1 MGFCSFVCSMLKTL
15 YMINIKVLCCKKK
28 KVILKRKKEINFI
41 EWIEN
46 DCIYKIYGS
55 IIYQKRILILK

>member
-1 MGFCSFVCSMLKTL
+1 
-15 YMINIKVLCCKKK
+15 MINIKVLCWKEKKSNFK
-28 KVILKRKKEINFI
+28 KEEVHEEINFI

-55 IIYQKRILILK
+55 IIYQKRNLILK